1 MAEFEQEATKVK
13 EQILQRH
20 DEELRQFQDELE
32 NSIPVK
38 PKDSAELLSLRKTE
52 EQLAKQEK
60 YVEVP

>member
-1 MAEFEQEATKVK
+1 MAEFEQEAQKVK

-20 DEELRQFQDELE
+20 DEELQQFQDELE

-52 EQLAKQEK
+52 E
-60 YVEVP
+60 